1 MVYPSMCEVKMNDII
16 DINTL
21 FGPQPSAAEDLSSD
35 ELSEMMQKNG
45 VRCCVTLS
53 TIGALLDHKTGN
65 AATLA
70 ACSGSSNLAP
80 AATLNPQFC
89 FNPETAAADIL
100 AQAFRMVRFF
110 PFRQKWDPEYAPF
123 LALVKALSRKN
134 LPIMINIDQNGMAT
148 RMMRS
153 IGDTS
158 SPIILSGVNSRWAA
172 EAVQLMRE
180 HENLY
185 LETSFLLAEGMIKQ
199 TAQEVGAARLLFGS
213 GAPSR
218 PMASGIGVLR
228 HSGLSD
234 SDLSLI
240 LHSNASRLFGL

>member
-1 MVYPSMCEVKMNDII
+1 MNDII

-53 TIGALLDHKTGN
+53 TIGVLLDHKTGN

-70 ACSGSSNLAP
+70 ACSGSAILAP
-80 AATLNPQFC
+80 AATLNPQHC
-89 FNPETAAADIL
+89 FNPEAAADEIA
-100 AQAFRMVRFF
+100 AQPFRLIRFF
-110 PFRQKWDPEYAPF
+110 PFRQKWDSDCAPF
-123 LALVKALSRKN
+123 LALVKLLSRKS

-148 RMMRS
+148 RMMHL
-153 IGDTS
+153 IGGTS

-185 LETSFLLAEGMIKQ
+185 IETSFLLAEGMIKQ
-199 TAQEVGAARLLFGS
+199 IAQEVGASKLLFGS

-228 HSGLSD
+228 HSGLSEN
-234 SDLSLI
+234 DLSLI